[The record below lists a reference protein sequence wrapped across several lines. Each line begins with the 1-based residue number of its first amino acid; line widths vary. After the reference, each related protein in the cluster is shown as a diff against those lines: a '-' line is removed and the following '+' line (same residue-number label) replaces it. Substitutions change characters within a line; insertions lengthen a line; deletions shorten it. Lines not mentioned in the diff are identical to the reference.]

1 MQEAITKT
9 QEYVKN
15 ILKTEFTGH
24 DYYHAIRV
32 KNVANKILQKEGGN
46 KLVVSLASLLHDVI
60 DDKIQDSLDNN
71 CPKFNNFFNSLDIDI
86 QTKDE
91 ILYVINNM
99 SFSKMLSNKINI
111 TKELAIV
118 SDADKIDSLG
128 AIGIARTFAYGSKV
142 GNKIY
147 DPEILPEINLTQEEY
162 KRKGRKTT
170 SLNHFDEK
178 LLQLDK
184 YLLTK
189 TGKEI
194 AKDRIWFVEIFR
206 KKFLE
211 EWNFGD

>member
-1 MQEAITKT
+1 MQEIITKT

-15 ILKTEFTGH
+15 ILKNEYTGH

-46 KLVVSLASLLHDVI
+46 SFVINIASLLHDVI
-60 DDKIQDSLDNN
+60 DDKIQDSLSPD
-71 CPKFNNFFNSLDIDI
+71 CQKFDDFFNSLTIDKS
-86 QTKDE
+86 TKEE
-91 ILYVINNM
+91 ILFVINNM
-99 SFSKMLSNKINI
+99 SFSKMLSNKVSI

-128 AIGIARTFAYGSKV
+128 GIGIARTFAFGSKV

-147 DPEILPEINLTQEEY
+147 DPEILPEVNLTQEEY

-184 YLLTK
+184 YLLTQ

-194 AKDRIWFVEIFR
+194 AKERIEFIKIF
-206 KKFLE
+206 KEKFLN
-211 EWNFGD
+211 EWWLK

>member
-1 MQEAITKT
+1 MQEIITKA

-15 ILKTEFTGH
+15 ILKNEYTGH

-46 KLVVSLASLLHDVI
+46 SFVINMASLLHDVI
-60 DDKIQDSLDNN
+60 DDKIQDSLSPD
-71 CPKFNNFFNSLDIDI
+71 CQKFDDFFNSLTIDKS
-86 QTKDE
+86 TKEE
-91 ILYVINNM
+91 ILFVINNM
-99 SFSKMLSNKINI
+99 SFSKMLSNKVSI

-118 SDADKIDSLG
+118 YDADKIDSLG
-128 AIGIARTFAYGSKV
+128 AIGIARTFAFGSKV

-147 DPEILPEINLTQEEY
+147 DPEILPEVNLTQEEY

-184 YLLTK
+184 YLLTQ

-194 AKDRIWFVEIFR
+194 AKERIEFIKIF
-206 KKFLE
+206 KEKFLN
-211 EWNFGD
+211 EWWLK

>member
-1 MQEAITKT
+1 MQEIIIKT

-15 ILKTEFTGH
+15 ILKNEYTGH

-46 KLVVSLASLLHDVI
+46 SFVINMASLLHDVI
-60 DDKIQDSLDNN
+60 DDKIQDSLSPD
-71 CPKFNNFFNSLDIDI
+71 CQKFDDFFNSLTIDKS
-86 QTKDE
+86 TKEE
-91 ILYVINNM
+91 ILFVINNM
-99 SFSKMLSNKINI
+99 SFSKMLSNKVSI

-128 AIGIARTFAYGSKV
+128 AIGIARTFAFGSKV

-147 DPEILPEINLTQEEY
+147 DPEILPEVNLTQEEY

-184 YLLTK
+184 YLLTQ

-194 AKDRIWFVEIFR
+194 AKERIEFIKIF
-206 KKFLE
+206 KEKFLN
-211 EWNFGD
+211 EWWLK

>member
-1 MQEAITKT
+1 MQETITKT

-15 ILKTEFTGH
+15 ILKDEFTGH

-46 KLVVSLASLLHDVI
+46 SFVINMASLLHDVV
-60 DDKIQDSLDNN
+60 DDKIQDSLSSD
-71 CPKFNNFFNSLDIDI
+71 CQKFDDFFNLLTIDKSI
-86 QTKDE
+86 KEE
-91 ILYVINNM
+91 ILFVMNNM
-99 SFSKMLSNKINI
+99 SFSKMLSNKANI

-147 DPEILPEINLTQEEY
+147 DPEILSEVNLTQEEY

-184 YLLTK
+184 YLLTE

-194 AKDRIWFVEIFR
+194 AKERIEFIKIF
-206 KKFLE
+206 KEKFLK
-211 EWNFGD
+211 EWDFGN

>member
-1 MQEAITKT
+1 MQEIITKT

-15 ILKTEFTGH
+15 ILKNEYTGH

-46 KLVVSLASLLHDVI
+46 SFVINIASLLHDVI
-60 DDKIQDSLDNN
+60 DDKIQDSLSPD
-71 CPKFNNFFNSLDIDI
+71 CQKFDDFFNSLTIDKS
-86 QTKDE
+86 TKEE
-91 ILYVINNM
+91 ILFVINNM
-99 SFSKMLSNKINI
+99 SFSKMLSNKVSI

-128 AIGIARTFAYGSKV
+128 AIGIARTFAFGSKV

-147 DPEILPEINLTQEEY
+147 DPEILPEVNLTQEEY

-184 YLLTK
+184 YLLTQ

-194 AKDRIWFVEIFR
+194 AKERIEFIKIF
-206 KKFLE
+206 KEKFLN
-211 EWNFGD
+211 EWWLK